1 MFVSVLG
8 MIIVGF
14 GSAFSPNFTV
24 FAISRFIV
32 GFFKPGLVVGA
43 YVVAGE
49 LVGPKWR
56 PLAGTTLW
64 LLFSVSLVLTGVK
77 AYFVREWKTL
87 FIITS
92 APYTIVLGF
101 FL

>member
-14 GSAFSPNFTV
+14 GSAFSPTFTV
-24 FAISRFIV
+24 FAISRLIV